1 MSGARIDRRAL
12 LRGLGGA
19 AIALPLLESMA
30 CESRAP
36 GPEFGT
42 TTKTSALTA
51 PIKRFIAILNNNGR
65 VAADWYPTG
74 DELDWTLGPV
84 MKPLEP
90 HARDLVIF
98 QGIDNKAALLGAA
111 AGHYEGVVSMLT
123 GWGIS
128 GDSPVF
134 GTAQGISLDQ
144 KIAKTLGATLKRPS
158 MVFATDPAAGNFNA
172 LSWDEQRQ
180 VIPKQSSPM
189 EIFRQLFAD
198 ASLTSEALA
207 AQLTRRRSILDDV
220 QGDFM
225 RLFGKISGDD
235 ARRVR
240 AHLDAVRAVEAKL
253 AIEVTCK
260 PPGAPYPEGNN
271 DDKLP
276 ELIRSQIDLFV
287 LALSCDIT
295 RVATFSFRHPG
306 GGQSYHPWLGLPGDA
321 ENELVN
327 EHHEMSHD
335 DVRQRDKLRTIAT
348 WYMGQTAYLIG
359 RLKDVKEGM
368 GTLFDGTVIFQGSE
382 CADGPEHTKTNMPYL
397 LAGNAGGAFK
407 TGRFLKYDGV
417 SHNDLLVSLQNA
429 FDIPDSTFGDPRVCS
444 GPLARLV

>member
-1 MSGARIDRRAL
+1 
-12 LRGLGGA
+12 
-19 AIALPLLESMA
+19 
-30 CESRAP
+30 
-36 GPEFGT
+36 
-42 TTKTSALTA
+42 
-51 PIKRFIAILNNNGR
+51 
-65 VAADWYPTG
+65 
-74 DELDWTLGPV
+74 
-84 MKPLEP
+84 
-90 HARDLVIF
+90 
-98 QGIDNKAALLGAA
+98 
-111 AGHYEGVVSMLT
+111 MLT
-123 GWGIS
+123 GFGIS
-128 GDSPVF
+128 GDSPAF

-172 LSWDEQRQ
+172 LSWDEHLQ

-207 AQLTRRRSILDDV
+207 AQLARRRSILDDV
-220 QGDFM
+220 QGDFT
-225 RLFGKISGDD
+225 RLSGKISGDD

-240 AHLDAVRAVEAKL
+240 AHLEAVRAVETKL
-253 AIEVTCK
+253 GIEVTCK
-260 PPGAPYPEGNN
+260 PPGAAYPEGNN

-335 DVRQRDKLRTIAT
+335 DVRQRDKLRTIAA
-348 WYMGQTAYLIG
+348 WYLEQTAYLIG

-368 GTLFDGTVIFQGSE
+368 GSLFDGTVVFQGSE

-429 FDIPDSTFGDPRVCS
+429 FDIPDTTFGDPRVCS